1 MAQSTLIW
9 VALTLLLVS
18 STLGNSNVPFIMAHK
33 NLKGTNHNTT
43 IGGAARVDGF
53 SGHLKWVRLTVN
65 DWIGFLMS

>member
-43 IGGAARVDGF
+43 IWRCC
-53 SGHLKWVRLTVN
+53 
-65 DWIGFLMS
+65 